1 MTKAFSQRLSS
12 IHIRTDKN
20 HIDWQGVADLLA
32 GFGLNHNSA
41 QLQQQAFENSYAVAF
56 AYDGPRL
63 IGCGRALS
71 DGVCQAAIYNV
82 AVAEAYHGLQL
93 GRRLI
98 EALLEQVPG
107 CTVILYTHPQTIEF
121 YERLGFR
128 RQKTGFVRLA
138 DAAEKQD
145 WMEETGFLLPR
156 HYRFADNLYEK
167 RPFGSYHAG
176 EQTTE
181 LPPEVQPA
189 ADV

>member
-1 MTKAFSQRLSS
+1 M
-12 IHIRTDKN
+12 HIRTDKN
-20 HIDWQGVADLLA
+20 HIDWQQVADLLA
-32 GFGLNHNSA
+32 GFGLSHNNA

-56 AYDGPRL
+56 VYDGPVL
-63 IGCGRALS
+63 VGCARALS

-82 AVAEAYHGLQL
+82 AVNEAYHGRQL

-98 EALLEQVPG
+98 EALLEQVPN

-145 WMEETGFLLPR
+145 WMEETGFLLPE
-156 HYRFADNLYEK
+156 HYRFADNSYEK
-167 RPFGSYHAG
+167 RPFGSYRAG
-176 EQTTE
+176 EQKTD
-181 LPPEVQPA
+181 LPPEVQTSA
-189 ADV
+189 TV